1 MLTMSVGR
9 RLQDVLQAQ
18 PRHYWAVLFLVATGC
33 GMRTSLKPPANGGG
47 DLPTGGAAGQGA
59 GGNAGGTEGTG
70 RTGGAGGGAPVT
82 SGLPGSG
89 GSGGGGGI
97 VGTGGTVGRGGTLGS
112 GGTLAAGGSLI
123 GSGGAM
129 HTGGVKGLG
138 GVAGNGGLVPT
149 GGTPASGGAGGTAGT
164 TASVPAFGMV
174 CTTNDDCPS
183 GSTCCNGSSESCDGT
198 RLPTGDGTDRGE
210 FVVSADGLTVTD
222 TITGLVW
229 QLDGSGTRAGC
240 TTDTT
245 HLTCTWAEAK
255 AYCASLTLAG
265 VSGWRLPALMELETI
280 VDPAMAGPAID
291 ATAFPNTTE
300 NFYWTSS
307 SIGLT
312 SELED
317 TVVAVDF
324 SAGEALWTTVESVT
338 VRGTVKALERVR
350 CVAGSRC
357 YPTSRFVA
365 SSSGLITD
373 TLTNLVWQ
381 QQAST
386 TDMTWDDAKTYCAA
400 TGSGFRLPTLKEL
413 ESLVDLTVTLEP
425 TINQT
430 SFPNTPGEAFW
441 TSSPYA
447 PPLAPNTNPEAW
459 IVFFSSGVP
468 QRYDE
473 TYNYVMARCVR

>member
-1 MLTMSVGR
+1 MS
-9 RLQDVLQAQ
+9 
-18 PRHYWAVLFLVATGC
+18 
-33 GMRTSLKPPANGGG
+33 
-47 DLPTGGAAGQGA
+47 
-59 GGNAGGTEGTG
+59 
-70 RTGGAGGGAPVT
+70 
-82 SGLPGSG
+82 
-89 GSGGGGGI
+89 
-97 VGTGGTVGRGGTLGS
+97 
-112 GGTLAAGGSLI
+112 
-123 GSGGAM
+123 
-129 HTGGVKGLG
+129 
-138 GVAGNGGLVPT
+138 
-149 GGTPASGGAGGTAGT
+149 
-164 TASVPAFGMV
+164 

-183 GSTCCNGSSESCDGT
+183 GSTCCDGSHEGCDGT
-198 RLPTGDGTDRGE
+198 RLPTGDGTNPGE
-210 FVVSADGLTVTD
+210 FVVSSDGLTVTD

-280 VDPAMAGPAID
+280 VDPAMPGPAID

-312 SELED
+312 SED
-317 TVVAVDF
+317 TVVSVDF
-324 SAGEALWTTVESVT
+324 FAGEALRTPVESVT
-338 VRGTVKALERVR
+338 IRGTVKALERVR

-413 ESLVDLTVTLEP
+413 ESLVDLTVTAEP

-430 SFPNTPGEAFW
+430 SFPNTPGDAFW
-441 TSSPYA
+441 TSSPYV

-459 IVFFSSGVP
+459 SVFFSSGVP
-468 QRYDE
+468 QRYDK
-473 TYNYVMARCVR
+473 TYNYVAARCVR